1 MPSLR
6 LLSVD
11 AHDHAHDHAD
21 VPRRIAAAEADVA
34 CVHGAPHLLRWRS
47 GVARLARLS
56 GLVVAAGGRPAG
68 ANVVLSTLGVDL
80 VAGRELGF
88 TGAAGLHP
96 PGAALAALRR
106 LDASFVVVGATLVG
120 NAAVRVGQA
129 RELQAAID
137 SLVPDDLPSVLSVQG
152 VDRPGTAAWEALLAG
167 RVGVAG
173 RLFVDRRIAVAEPV
187 EQSDGAVVVE
197 LTI

>member
-1 MPSLR
+1 MTSLR
-6 LLSVD
+6 LISVD
-11 AHDHAHDHAD
+11 ARDHAD
-21 VPRRIAAAEADVA
+21 LPARIAAAEPDVA

-80 VAGRELGF
+80 IAGRELSF
-88 TGAAGLHP
+88 TGAGGLHP

-106 LDASFVVVGATLVG
+106 RDAAFVLIGATLVG

-137 SLVPDDLPSVLSVQG
+137 SLIPDDLPTVLSVRG
-152 VDRPGTAAWEALLAG
+152 VDRPGTATWQALLDG
-167 RVGVAG
+167 RTDVAG
-173 RLFVDRRIAVAEPV
+173 RLFVDRRIAVTEPAD
-187 EQSDGAVVVE
+187 ERDGAVVVE
-197 LTI
+197 LSV